1 VTEVFGFLKG
11 LRLVKGVK
19 VAKAATNVTKVSK
32 LGIALKELPVVKI
45 IAGSAVGVVIID
57 WWNSSKTSLSET
69 LGITENESQLMMIVI
84 IAAGLAL
91 LVSLIFRR
99 RN

>member
-1 VTEVFGFLKG
+1 MFGFLKG

-19 VAKAATNVTKVSK
+19 VAKAASDVGKVSK

-57 WWNSSKTSLSET
+57 WWNSSKTSLSDA
-69 LGITENESQLMMIVI
+69 LGITENESQMLMII
-84 IAAGLAL
+84 LIAAGLAL

-99 RN
+99 RK

>member
-1 VTEVFGFLKG
+1 MFGFLKG

-69 LGITENESQLMMIVI
+69 LGITENESQLMMIVL

>member
-1 VTEVFGFLKG
+1 MFGFLKG

-69 LGITENESQLMMIVI
+69 LGITENESQLMMIVL

-99 RN
+99 RK

>member
-1 VTEVFGFLKG
+1 MFGFLKG

-57 WWNSSKTSLSET
+57 WWNSSKTSLSDA
-69 LGITENESQLMMIVI
+69 LGITETESQLMMIVL

>member
-1 VTEVFGFLKG
+1 MFGFLKG

-57 WWNSSKTSLSET
+57 WWNSSKTSLSDA
-69 LGITENESQLMMIVI
+69 LGITENESQLLMII
-84 IAAGLAL
+84 LIAAGLAL

-99 RN
+99 RK

>member
-1 VTEVFGFLKG
+1 MFGLLKG

-57 WWNSSKTSLSET
+57 WWNSSKTSLSDA
-69 LGITENESQLMMIVI
+69 LGITENESQLMMIVL

-99 RN
+99 RK

>member
-1 VTEVFGFLKG
+1 MFGFLKG

>member
-1 VTEVFGFLKG
+1 MFGFLKG

-32 LGIALKELPVVKI
+32 FGIALKELPVVKI
-45 IAGSAVGVVIID
+45 IAGSAVGVVIIA
-57 WWNSSKTSLSET
+57 WWNSSKTSLSDA
-69 LGITENESQLMMIVI
+69 LGITENESQLLTIVL

-99 RN
+99 RR

>member
-1 VTEVFGFLKG
+1 MFGFLKG

-57 WWNSSKTSLSET
+57 WWNSSKTSLSDA
-69 LGITENESQLMMIVI
+69 LGITENESQLMMIVL

-99 RN
+99 RK

>member
-1 VTEVFGFLKG
+1 MFGFLKG

-57 WWNSSKTSLSET
+57 WWNSSKTSLSDA
-69 LGITENESQLMMIVI
+69 LGITENESQLMMIVL

>member
-1 VTEVFGFLKG
+1 MFGFLKG
-11 LRLVKGVK
+11 LRLIKGVK

-69 LGITENESQLMMIVI
+69 LGITENESQLMMIVL

-99 RN
+99 RK